1 MLFCRRRG
9 EVGIGMRVCF
19 LCFSWVHCATGIRR
33 AKSGS
38 RKPFDCRFRSCSA
51 VRRRTREAVDLVDFA
66 HILPYKVRSNRSR
79 SRSRSDVSYPNS
91 LYGEFLKLVVYLA
104 NLG

>member
-1 MLFCRRRG
+1 M
-9 EVGIGMRVCF
+9 
-19 LCFSWVHCATGIRR
+19 
-33 AKSGS
+33 
-38 RKPFDCRFRSCSA
+38 
-51 VRRRTREAVDLVDFA
+51 RRRTREAVDLVDLA

-79 SRSRSDVSYPNS
+79 SRSRSRSDVSYPSS